1 MQVTTRPGLVALG
14 IAAAAFCSGCTTEP
28 PVFSP
33 AQVVSGPDDR
43 VYIVDLTG
51 KKWDVTHA
59 VEHYGFIAEEFQHGA
74 GPNAIPPI
82 NEPEMLSP
90 GDPGYPL
97 DDDIFL
103 VIGTTI
109 AGDTRS
115 YSIGDLN
122 RHEVV
127 NESFGDVHVA
137 VGW

>member
-1 MQVTTRPGLVALG
+1 MQIARRTVLAALG
-14 IAAAAFCSGCTTEP
+14 VAVVFGPGCTTEP
-28 PVFSP
+28 PVFP
-33 AQVVSGPDDR
+33 TAEVVGGPDDR
-43 VYIVDLTG
+43 IYIVDLTG

-59 VEHYGFIAEEFQHGA
+59 VEHYGFVAEEFQHGA

-82 NEPEMLSP
+82 DQPEMLSP
-90 GDPGYPL
+90 GDPGYPQ
-97 DDDIFL
+97 DDEIFL

-109 AGDTRS
+109 DGDTRS